1 MTPSFVK
8 PRPINLFYYCASSK
22 TLAVALQKV
31 STYWKATGDMPDT
44 FTCNLGKHKIIET
57 ELKRKKPQVLISQII
72 RKFIIIARANSLEYP

>member
-22 TLAVALQKV
+22 TLAVAVQKV

-57 ELKRKKPQVLISQII
+57 ELKRKKPQVLILSNYSV
-72 RKFIIIARANSLEYP
+72 IIIARANSLEYP